1 MTIDEHDFASAM
13 AARQAAQ
20 DRPLA
25 DDEDRSGNAPDLLPR
40 PRRLR
45 RTHGLRALVRETRL
59 GTDDLVLPVFVTEEP
74 DAAHEVSSMPGVFQF
89 SPDRVA
95 AFVEEAASLGI
106 RAVLVFGLPAV
117 KDARGSEAFA
127 PEGIAQKAIRLIRER
142 VPDMVIIADACMCEY
157 TDHGHCGIL
166 DEHLDVD
173 NDHTLETLA
182 RIAVSQADAGAD
194 VIAPSGMIDGMVGA
208 IRAALDRHGHAGV
221 SILSYSTKY
230 ASAFYGPFRDAA
242 KGAPAFGDRRTHQMD
257 PANARE
263 ALRENALDVAE
274 GADLLMVKPALA
286 YLDVVRQTRAQFPA
300 VPLVAYNVSGE
311 YAMVKAAAAAG
322 WLDERSIVLELLTG
336 MKRAG
341 ADLIITYHAVQV
353 ARWLRA

>member
-13 AARQAAQ
+13 AARQTAQ
-20 DRPLA
+20 DRPPA
-25 DDEDRSGNAPDLLPR
+25 GAEEQSGGAANLLHR

-74 DAAHEVSSMPGVFQF
+74 DAAHEVPSMPGVFQF
-89 SPDRVA
+89 SPDRA
-95 AFVEEAASLGI
+95 AGFVEEAASFGI

-117 KDARGSEAFA
+117 KDAQGSRAFA
-127 PEGIAQKAIRLIRER
+127 PDGIAQEGIRGIRER
-142 VPDMVIIADACMCEY
+142 VPDMVIIADTCMCEY

-208 IRAALDRHGHAGV
+208 IRAALDRHGHTGV

-242 KGAPAFGDRRTHQMD
+242 RGAPAFGNRRTHQMD
-257 PANARE
+257 PANVRE

-274 GADLLMVKPALA
+274 GADMLMVKPALA

-300 VPLVAYNVSGE
+300 LPLVAYNVSGE

-322 WLDERSIVLELLTG
+322 WLDERSVVLELLTG

-341 ADLIITYHAVQV
+341 ADLIITYHAAQV